1 MNFEFFTVISFAH
14 TKPIGCLIDI
24 TSLPTDRL
32 KCPDPEAHEISFLC
46 TIQNKQKLKTLS
58 NNNNS
63 NKVNKIE
70 AKLA

>member
-1 MNFEFFTVISFAH
+1 MICIAGW
-14 TKPIGCLIDI
+14 KM
-24 TSLPTDRL
+24 LPLYQRIRV
-32 KCPDPEAHEISFLC
+32 PDPEAHEISFLC

-58 NNNNS
+58 NNNDR